1 MSNLYEIAHQYRADV
16 ARLEELDLDDETFAN
31 TLEGLS
37 GELEAKATNVIF
49 YAKNLDATADAI
61 KKAEEDMATRR
72 KALQRRSERLR
83 EYVKHNMLASGILK
97 ISCDYFQITI
107 QNNPPAVDVFEP
119 GLLPQDYM
127 REIPAK
133 FEPDKTLIAKA
144 IKDGFEV
151 PGAKLNQS
159 QRLVIK

>member
-1 MSNLYEIAHQYRADV
+1 MPNLYEIAHQYRADV
-16 ARLEELDLDDETFAN
+16 ARLEELDLDDQTLAD
-31 TLEGLS
+31 TLEALS
-37 GELEAKATNVIF
+37 GDLEMKAVNVVKF
-49 YAKNLDATADAI
+49 AKNLDATATAI
-61 KKAEEDMATRR
+61 KEAEAAMAARR
-72 KALQRRSERLR
+72 KSLERRSDALR
-83 EYVKHNMLASGILK
+83 AYVKHNMIASGIMK
-97 ISCDYFQITI
+97 ISCDYFQIAI
-107 QNNPPAVDVFEP
+107 QNNPPAVEIFDQ
-119 GLLPQDYM
+119 LQLPQDYM